1 MNQGWLVWH
10 SGERPRKLNVLLLCP
25 MWSPLSS
32 ECCHIRP
39 CWSGPARGQKAEMGW
54 SEAHNQLIEHPRT
67 LVKLAWRKG
76 GPFPKL
82 HNSTLGPVLV
92 ILDGFP
98 VPTLLFS
105 RKEKQGGQISLK
117 STFHK
122 LNRVTFAFV
131 PLFRTQDTW
140 PLQGRLRSVIFILGC
155 CG

>member
-1 MNQGWLVWH
+1 MALRWK
-10 SGERPRKLNVLLLCP
+10 RPRKLNVLLLCP
-25 MWSPLSS
+25 MWSPLS
-32 ECCHIRP
+32 ECCHIRS
-39 CWSGPARGQKAEMGW
+39 CWSGPARGQKAEIGAEMKPTISLSSILGHW
-54 SEAHNQLIEHPRT
+54 LSWLGGR
-67 LVKLAWRKG
+67 G

-122 LNRVTFAFV
+122 LKSHICFCPIVQNTRHLATAREAAKCDLYFGLLWIAEI
-131 PLFRTQDTW
+131 QE
-140 PLQGRLRSVIFILGC
+140 
-155 CG
+155 